1 MGTGQL
7 LAVPRLSLCSSTTI
21 DLSLLTFL
29 RSRLGTK
36 LGQRFLGLPKLGIGA
51 VVSENGEHAYRR
63 VIEDVAMKS
72 PNPGVVSIE
81 NHFDRR
87 FSRNDECVPESSLDF
102 SSIDLD
108 DLNIVTVQMHRVTH
122 AGVIPKY
129 DLDALI
135 FFYIETISIRI
146 SGAIDRPIIFRHVA
160 AEDAGQRS
168 VYWLI

>member
-1 MGTGQL
+1 MGTGQ
-7 LAVPRLSLCSSTTI
+7 
-21 DLSLLTFL
+21 L

-36 LGQRFLGLPKLGIGA
+36 LGQRLLGLPKLGIGA
-51 VVSENGEHAYRR
+51 VVFQDGEHAHGG
-63 VIEDVAMKS
+63 VIEDMAMKS
-72 PNPGVVSIE
+72 PNPGIVGVE

-87 FSRNDECVPESSLDF
+87 FRRNDKGVPDGALDF
-102 SSIDLD
+102 SPVDLRD
-108 DLNIVTVQMHRVTH
+108 FNIVTMQMHRMSH
-122 AGVIPKY
+122 AGVIPEY

-168 VYWLI
+168 VYWLIRQWILRLQS